1 MTIRSL
7 VITGVEGFVGRHL
20 ATIAH
25 QRGLRVTG
33 IMRTPIDP
41 GDELLSLLDE
51 TVPVDL
57 TEGWPDVDADAI
69 VHLAGLAAVG
79 PSFDEPQRYIETG
92 SAIVTHM
99 CESLLRRRG
108 SVRRVVAVSSGAV
121 YASGSGEPFD
131 ESATVAVTSP
141 YVVSKLLVETQFAYY
156 ASRGL
161 DVAVARPFNHIGPGQ
176 GPGFLVPD
184 LISKL
189 RTLEAGEPLAVGD
202 LGTARDYTDVRDV
215 AAAYLDLLEV
225 PSHEQ
230 LIYNIASGVA
240 RTGEEILA
248 EIASAMGVP
257 VPEVQIDQSRIRPG
271 DARRIVGDAH
281 RLRRETGW
289 EPKISFSQSIRDA
302 VASTPDH

>member
-1 MTIRSL
+1 MSIRSII
-7 VITGVEGFVGRHL
+7 ITGAEGFVGRHL

-33 IMRTPIDP
+33 IMRTLVDPSDPLHSVID
-41 GDELLSLLDE
+41 EA
-51 TVPVDL
+51 VAADL

-79 PSFDEPQRYIETG
+79 ASFDQPQRYIETG

-108 SVRRVVAVSSGAV
+108 SVQRVVAVSSGAV
-121 YASGSGEPFD
+121 YASGAEEPLD
-131 ESATVAVTSP
+131 ESAPTAVTSP

-176 GPGFLVPD
+176 SHGFLVPD

-189 RTLEAGEPLAVGD
+189 RDLEDGEPLAVGD
-202 LGTARDYTDVRDV
+202 LSTARDYTDVRDV
-215 AAAYLDLLEV
+215 AHAYLDLLDV
-225 PSHEQ
+225 PRHEQ
-230 LIYNIASGVA
+230 LIYNIASGTA
-240 RTGEEILA
+240 RSGREILEQISA
-248 EIASAMGVP
+248 AMGIDVP
-257 VPEVQIDQSRIRPG
+257 DVVVDPSRIRPG
-271 DARRIVGDAH
+271 DAPRIVGDAS
-281 RLRRETGW
+281 RLTRETGW
-289 EPKISFSQSIRDA
+289 QPRIPFATSIADA
-302 VASTPDH
+302 VASASA

>member
-1 MTIRSL
+1 VIIRSII
-7 VITGVEGFVGRHL
+7 VTGAEGFVGRHL

-25 QRGLRVTG
+25 ERGIRVVALT
-33 IMRTPIDP
+33 RTPIAA
-41 GDELLSLLDE
+41 GDALLD
-51 TVPVDL
+51 VVDHAVACDL

-79 PSFDEPQRYIETG
+79 PSFEQPQRYIETG

-108 SVRRVVAVSSGAV
+108 RVQRVVAVSSGAV

-131 ESATVAVTSP
+131 ESAPVAVTSP
-141 YVVSKLLVETQFAYY
+141 YVVSKLLIETQFAYY

-161 DVAVARPFNHIGPGQ
+161 DVAVARPFNHIGPRQGQ
-176 GPGFLVPD
+176 GFLVPD
-184 LISKL
+184 LISRL
-189 RTLEAGEPLAVGD
+189 RSLGPDEALSVGD

-215 AAAYLDLLEV
+215 AAAYLELLTV

-230 LIYNIASGVA
+230 LIYNIASGTA
-240 RTGEEILA
+240 RTGREILEEIA
-248 EIASAMGVP
+248 KAMAIP
-257 VPEVQIDQSRIRPG
+257 VPRVVVDDRRIRPG
-271 DARRIVGDAH
+271 DARRIVGDAG

-289 EPKISFSQSIRDA
+289 EPRIPFAQSIRDA
-302 VASTPDH
+302 VATSDV